1 MLQRAQTGL
10 QWGGDLRLAALI
22 DIRAGER
29 FDAEVAVRRHDGD
42 LFVVENGRS
51 QPLGLTDVE
60 LSLSAHDGVWLVK
73 PLFTGS
79 TVGTIS
85 GAVTVRTTPQRR
97 WPAPDAPIDG
107 AVQVQVPDL
116 GVWARW
122 VPPGWRLAGE
132 LSSTAGVGGRFG
144 APEYTGELRG
154 SGIAVRNLLQG
165 LEFSDGDFLIAL
177 KGDRAEIERM
187 SIRGGDGTLTA
198 EGRATFGSAPGA
210 ELKVT
215 AQRFRVLGRIDRQLV
230 TSGNA
235 SLTLRPDRLR
245 LEGSVG
251 IDSGLFDISRSDAP
265 SLDDDVTVRRESA
278 SEAATGEPP
287 QLSPFARAAVVAID
301 IDLGDKLLL
310 RGRGIDTRLAGQ
322 LKISTPGGRMS
333 VNGTVRSEGGTY
345 AAYRQKLEIER
356 GVIAFSGPVGNPRL
370 DILALR
376 PNLDVRVGVSITG
389 NALTPRVRLYSEP
402 DMSETDKL
410 SWLVLGRGPDGLG
423 RADIA
428 LIQGAAMALL
438 AGEGEGPSD
447 QVLRAIGLDELSVRQ
462 TDGDVRETVISL
474 GKQLNQ
480 RWYIGYERGVNA
492 AAGSWQVIYRVAQRF
507 TVRVQSGQD
516 NSLDLIWTWRFGEV
530 PLGLGVPATMPKSA
544 KPPP

>member
-1 MLQRAQTGL
+1 
-10 QWGGDLRLAALI
+10 
-22 DIRAGER
+22 
-29 FDAEVAVRRHDGD
+29 V
-42 LFVVENGRS
+42 
-51 QPLGLTDVE
+51 
-60 LSLSAHDGVWLVK
+60 
-73 PLFTGS
+73 
-79 TVGTIS
+79 
-85 GAVTVRTTPQRR
+85 RR
-97 WPAPDAPIDG
+97 WPAADAPIDG

-165 LEFSDGDFLIAL
+165 LEFSDGELLIAL

-198 EGRATFGSAPGA
+198 EGQATFGSAPGA
-210 ELKVT
+210 QLKVT

-492 AAGSWQVIYRVAQRF
+492 TTGSWQVIYRVAQRF

-530 PLGLGVPATMPKSA
+530 PLGLGVPATMPKST